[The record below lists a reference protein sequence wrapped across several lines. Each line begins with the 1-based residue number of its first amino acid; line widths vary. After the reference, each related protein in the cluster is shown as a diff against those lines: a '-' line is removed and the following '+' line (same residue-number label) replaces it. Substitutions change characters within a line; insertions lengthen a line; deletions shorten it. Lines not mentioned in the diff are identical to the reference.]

1 MMFFT
6 HPLFELQQLIFSE
19 AVWLG
24 WNMRTMIYCFW
35 NSKWFY
41 KLQNHDEFSTLVGV
55 QVWHFS
61 NHYCSTHLSQEWCWL
76 CYRASSWTLRR
87 ALWACDHWV
96 RWSRGMRG
104 PWFVVKLLTVRLWN
118 IILTSNMMAT
128 YLVNYSKKNNL
139 VSRSA
144 FLFTRVS
151 ASRNLSNCSS
161 T

>member
-6 HPLFELQQLIFSE
+6 HPLFEIQQLIFSE

-24 WNMRTMIYCFW
+24 WNMRAMIYCFW

-41 KLQNHDEFSTLVGV
+41 KLQNHDEFST
-55 QVWHFS
+55 
-61 NHYCSTHLSQEWCWL
+61 HLSQEWCWL
-76 CYRASSWTLRR
+76 YYKVSSWTLRR
-87 ALWACDHWV
+87 ALWVCDHWV

-104 PWFVVKLLTVRLWN
+104 PWFVIKLLMVRLWY

>member
-6 HPLFELQQLIFSE
+6 HPLFELQELIFSE

-41 KLQNHDEFSTLVGV
+41 KLQNHDEFST
-55 QVWHFS
+55 
-61 NHYCSTHLSQEWCWL
+61 HLSQEWCWL
-76 CYRASSWTLRR
+76 CYRVSSWTLRR

-104 PWFVVKLLTVRLWN
+104 PWFVIKLLMVRLWN

-139 VSRSA
+139 VSSSA